1 MFSRKKIIEG
11 GQEALDILKITDNI
25 RSLQT
30 SQKEMADSIAALGE
44 LIRDVRAEL
53 REVKNEAKLDAVIK
67 AQEVVGSVQ
76 NGFNQRMEDM
86 AVKLALLE
94 RAHPVTY
101 AHGKMSQLPNH
112 EKDEKD
118 DNDCR

>member
-1 MFSRKKIIEG
+1 MIGRKKIVSF

-25 RSLQT
+25 SSLQT

-53 REVKNEAKLDAVIK
+53 REVKNEAKLDAVVR
-67 AQEVVGSVQ
+67 AQEVVSSVQ

-86 AVKLALLE
+86 AVKVALLE
-94 RAHPVTY
+94 QTRSMAY
-101 AHGKMSQLPNH
+101 ADRQRPELPNRDSS
-112 EKDEKD
+112 EKDEGS
-118 DNDCR
+118 